1 MASTPLS
8 PVLRYIR
15 KVVDLP
21 ASAQL
26 TDSQLLDRFVRHR
39 NEAAFSALV
48 ERHGP
53 MVMGICRRLLCNS
66 HDAEDAFQ
74 ATFLVLVRR
83 AEAIGDPDLLANW
96 LYGVAF
102 RTAAKAKA
110 DVLRRRA
117 REGQAA
123 SNHQANAPRD
133 QDLWDDLRPILDE
146 EINLLPVTRLTFRW
160 RRQHLK
166 SLPKSARRPSATVR
180 NYLSFGLPR
189 NYRLGR
195 TSAEFR

>member
-15 KVVDLP
+15 KIVDLP

-117 REGQAA
+117 REGSAGPARFPA
-123 SNHQANAPRD
+123 S
-133 QDLWDDLRPILDE
+133 
-146 EINLLPVTRLTFRW
+146 
-160 RRQHLK
+160 
-166 SLPKSARRPSATVR
+166 
-180 NYLSFGLPR
+180 
-189 NYRLGR
+189 
-195 TSAEFR
+195 

>member
-15 KVVDLP
+15 KIVDLP

-39 NEAAFSALV
+39 NEAAFSTLV

-74 ATFLVLVRR
+74 ATFLVFVRKAALVI
-83 AEAIGDPDLLANW
+83 E
-96 LYGVAF
+96 
-102 RTAAKAKA
+102 
-110 DVLRRRA
+110 
-117 REGQAA
+117 
-123 SNHQANAPRD
+123 
-133 QDLWDDLRPILDE
+133 
-146 EINLLPVTRLTFRW
+146 
-160 RRQHLK
+160 
-166 SLPKSARRPSATVR
+166 
-180 NYLSFGLPR
+180 
-189 NYRLGR
+189 
-195 TSAEFR
+195 